1 MPKRKPFEELTFQDD
16 FMFCKVMQ
24 NLRICRKVLRL
35 VLKENIKI
43 KNIKSQQ
50 TIENNSESK
59 SIRLDVLVKDEN
71 DDNFDIEMQV
81 VNNDKIAMRMRLYQA
96 TIDVFM
102 LEKGMPYSSMSN
114 TVIIFFCMFDP
125 MSEDLPVY
133 TFENTCQE
141 NKDIKL
147 NDGTLKLI
155 VNVKAYKK
163 VENLKLRRLLKY
175 ICDGI
180 PTDPLTKEIVVNKVD
195 LVRILVN

>member
-1 MPKRKPFEELTFQDD
+1 
-16 FMFCKVMQ
+16 MFCKVMQ